1 MKNPS
6 KGPLSG
12 HVVVEVGHSVAAPYA
27 GLLLAQ
33 LGAEVIKI
41 EHPDGGDA
49 ARGWGPPFK
58 EDKGP
63 HFRAFNA
70 SKLSVSADL
79 SRPEERDAV
88 KALILD
94 RADVVICNLRAG
106 SADKLGLGMQALLA
120 EKPELIYCELGAYGR
135 GGPLSHRP
143 GYDPLMQAFCG
154 VMSVTAES
162 AERPPI
168 RVGVSMIDMG
178 AGMWSV
184 IGILAKLLE
193 KKDSGQGGSV
203 ETSLFE
209 TAVAWMATPIA
220 RYGMG
225 GGQQQPQGS
234 GAAGIVPYQAFKT
247 RNGHLVIAA
256 GNDRLF
262 AALCEAMGRV
272 DLATDPR
279 FATNGDR
286 VVNRE
291 VLIPII
297 EEFAARYDN
306 DTLARL
312 LDNARIPNAPVRL
325 VHEVIKDP
333 HTLSLGILN
342 EPEGEVT
349 VGLPIRFDGDRPK
362 RFQEAPVLGR
372 DTDTVL
378 KPYLKS

>member
-1 MKNPS
+1 
-6 KGPLSG
+6 
-12 HVVVEVGHSVAAPYA
+12 
-27 GLLLAQ
+27 
-33 LGAEVIKI
+33 
-41 EHPDGGDA
+41 
-49 ARGWGPPFK
+49 
-58 EDKGP
+58 
-63 HFRAFNA
+63 
-70 SKLSVSADL
+70 
-79 SRPEERDAV
+79 
-88 KALILD
+88 
-94 RADVVICNLRAG
+94 
-106 SADKLGLGMQALLA
+106 
-120 EKPELIYCELGAYGR
+120 

-279 FATNGDR
+279 F
-286 VVNRE
+286 
-291 VLIPII
+291 
-297 EEFAARYDN
+297 
-306 DTLARL
+306 
-312 LDNARIPNAPVRL
+312 
-325 VHEVIKDP
+325 
-333 HTLSLGILN
+333 
-342 EPEGEVT
+342 
-349 VGLPIRFDGDRPK
+349 
-362 RFQEAPVLGR
+362 
-372 DTDTVL
+372 
-378 KPYLKS
+378 